1 MSKHETLAGLAA
13 FRSVAR
19 LGSFTRAA
27 DAAGV
32 SPSAVSQGVRALEA
46 RLGVRLL
53 HRSSRRV
60 TLTEAGHAFLQ
71 QIDAPL
77 DRIDIAMQQARA
89 GRGQPSGLLRINL
102 SRLAADLLV
111 VPRLPDFLAR
121 YPELQVELF
130 TDDTL
135 ADLVAGGFDAGIRFG
150 PSLARDVIAR
160 PIGGDQQRVVVGT
173 PDYLRR
179 HGIPASPSDLTAHD
193 CIRFRLPGSGRI
205 EAWRFAEAGTGTDID
220 LDVHGRLVFADD
232 RLVRE
237 AARGG
242 LGLSWQFAQCVADD
256 LAAGRLVEVLADY
269 RCAQP
274 GFYLYF
280 PAREWM
286 APKLRVFVDFFCDA
300 LPALA
305 ADHAP
310 GASA

>member
-53 HRSSRRV
+53 HRSRRRV
-60 TLTEAGHAFLQ
+60 TLTEAGRAFLE

-89 GRGQPSGLLRINL
+89 GSGQPSGLLRINL

-121 YPELQVELF
+121 YPDIQVELF

-135 ADLVAGGFDAGIRFG
+135 SDLVAGGFDAGIRLG
-150 PSLARDVIAR
+150 QSLAQDVVAR
-160 PIGGDQQRVVVGT
+160 PIGGAQQRIVVGT

-179 HGIPASPSDLTAHD
+179 HGVPAAPGDLAVHD

-205 EAWRFAEAGTGTDID
+205 EAWRFAEAGGAID
-220 LDVHGRLVFADD
+220 LDVHGRLIFADD
-232 RLVRE
+232 RFVRE
-237 AARGG
+237 AARDG
-242 LGLSWQFAQCVADD
+242 LGLSRQFMQSIAQD

-280 PAREWM
+280 PARELM
-286 APKLRVFVDFFCDA
+286 APKLRVFVDFFCEA
-300 LPALA
+300 P
-305 ADHAP
+305 HAGAIAP
-310 GASA
+310 TASA

>member
-1 MSKHETLAGLAA
+1 MSKHETLAGLSA

-27 DAAGV
+27 DAAGI

-53 HRSSRRV
+53 HRTSRRV
-60 TLTEAGHAFLQ
+60 TLTEAGRVFLE
-71 QIDAPL
+71 QIDVPL

-89 GRGQPSGLLRINL
+89 GRGQPSGLLRLNL
-102 SRLAADLLV
+102 SRLAAELLV
-111 VPRLPDFLAR
+111 VPRLPAFVAR
-121 YPELQVELF
+121 YPDIQVELF

-135 ADLVAGGFDAGIRFG
+135 SDLVAGGFDAGIRLG
-150 PSLARDVIAR
+150 QSLARDVIAR
-160 PIGGDQQRVVVGT
+160 PIGGKQQRIVVGT
-173 PDYLRR
+173 PGYLRR
-179 HGIPASPSDLTAHD
+179 HGTPTSPGELAAHD

-205 EAWRFAEAGTGTDID
+205 EAWRFADASGTFE
-220 LDVHGRLVFADD
+220 LDVQGRLVFADD

-237 AARGG
+237 AARDG
-242 LGLSWQFAQCVADD
+242 LGLSRQFVQSIADD

-280 PAREWM
+280 PARELM
-286 APKLRVFVDFFCDA
+286 APKLRVFVDFFCGDGA
-300 LPALA
+300 APTEVPAA
-305 ADHAP
+305 AP
-310 GASA
+310 